1 MLSEWMNINGFLETF
16 TSTDTLKRGL
26 SPDGRVRFDA
36 TEFESRTRITRL
48 LSIATLEQAKDI
60 KNNEDMPEEV
70 KDKASIIGIDDLV
83 QFIEDQRE
91 FAKRLRLI
99 K

>member
-1 MLSEWMNINGFLETF
+1 
-16 TSTDTLKRGL
+16 
-26 SPDGRVRFDA
+26 
-36 TEFESRTRITRL
+36 
-48 LSIATLEQAKDI
+48 
-60 KNNEDMPEEV
+60 MPEEV